1 MITLEPSL
9 WTIDLNVWPPDLRIT
24 MDRVTRYTQYCS
36 FREKLLANG
45 ESTFGYG
52 AR

>member
-9 WTIDLNVWPPDLRIT
+9 WTIGLNVWPPDLRIT

-36 FREKLLANG
+36 FREKLPDNG
-45 ESTFGYG
+45 ESTFGYD